1 MRTNRERK
9 PLGFASRPST
19 RTKIWNPNLIGDSAS
34 FLQKEFYMAA
44 SHPRTLEGFATVIL
58 LEQHAIA
65 ECEHHGYIR
74 DRADPH
80 ALARAREAAGRE
92 RFQRTTK
99 EDRTKAV
106 DDVMRSIGDTC
117 PECP

>member
-1 MRTNRERK
+1 MTNARARTIE
-9 PLGFASRPST
+9 S
-19 RTKIWNPNLIGDSAS
+19 
-34 FLQKEFYMAA
+34 
-44 SHPRTLEGFATVIL
+44 FATCIL

-80 ALARAREAAGRE
+80 ALERAREAASRE
-92 RFQRTTK
+92 RFKGATK
-99 EDRTKAV
+99 DDRIKAI

-117 PECP
+117 PECTCLMNFISKSKAAALRLANLK